1 VARENLLPSRP
12 PLKKKRGMDPL
23 IVVIALGG
31 NALLQRGE
39 PVSAEFQRKNMR
51 TAGASIAQVAMEHHV
66 VLTHGNGPQV
76 GLLALQEASYSDIF
90 QNPLDV
96 LGAQTEGMI
105 GYLIEQELSNRL
117 PGREIL
123 TLLTRVEVD
132 PADPAFQNPTKPIGP
147 VFEPEEARRIAE
159 KLGWSLAPDG
169 DGLRRVV
176 PSPLPIEIIPAK
188 IFRRLLVRGV
198 LVVCAG
204 GGGIPVIW
212 DKEQGWMGVEAVID
226 KDRTACLLAQEV
238 GAHALVMLT
247 DVPAVQIGF
256 GTPQARDLRRTTPSE
271 LKALAAEFP
280 VGSMGPKITAA
291 IQFVEATGGF
301 AGIGSLRDAPA
312 IMRQEAGTIV
322 VPDAEG

>member
-1 VARENLLPSRP
+1 ME
-12 PLKKKRGMDPL
+12 PL

-39 PVSAEFQRKNMR
+39 PVSAEVQRKNMR
-51 TAGASIAQVAMEHHV
+51 RAGASIAEVAREHHV

-96 LGAQTEGMI
+96 LGAETEGMI

-132 PADPAFQNPTKPIGP
+132 PEDPAFQNPSKPIGP
-147 VFEPEEARRIAE
+147 LFDPEEARRIAAE
-159 KLGWSLAPDG
+159 RGWVLAPEG
-169 DGLRRVV
+169 EKLRRVV
-176 PSPLPIEIIPAK
+176 PSPHPIEIIPAK

-204 GGGIPVIW
+204 GGGIPVVW
-212 DKEQGWMGVEAVID
+212 NEEKGWRGVEAVID
-226 KDRTACLLAQEV
+226 KDRTASLLAQEV

-247 DVPAVQIGF
+247 DVPAVQLGF
-256 GTPQARDLRRTTPSE
+256 GTPRARPLHHTSPSE
-271 LKALAAEFP
+271 LRAMAQEFP
-280 VGSMGPKITAA
+280 AGSMGPKIAAA
-291 IQFVEATGGF
+291 IEFVESTGGF
-301 AGIGSLRDAPA
+301 AAIGSLSDAPA
-312 IMRQEAGTIV
+312 IVRQEAGTIV
-322 VPDAEG
+322 LPD

>member
-1 VARENLLPSRP
+1 
-12 PLKKKRGMDPL
+12 MDPL

-31 NALLQRGE
+31 NALLKRGE
-39 PVSAEFQRKNMR
+39 PVSAEVQRKNMR
-51 TAGASIAQVAMEHHV
+51 TAGESIAGVAREHHV

-96 LGAQTEGMI
+96 LGAETEGMI
-105 GYLIEQELSNRL
+105 GYLVEQELSNRL

-132 PADPAFQNPTKPIGP
+132 AADPAFQNPTKPIGP
-147 VFEPEEARRIAE
+147 VFEPEEAKRLAAN
-159 KLGWSLAPDG
+159 LGWSLAPDG

-176 PSPLPIEIIPAK
+176 PSPLPRDIIPAK

-204 GGGIPVIW
+204 GGGIPVMK
-212 DKEQGWMGVEAVID
+212 DPEKGWIGVEAVID
-226 KDRTACLLAQEV
+226 KDRTASLLAQEV

-247 DVPAVQIGF
+247 DVPAAQVGF
-256 GTPQARDLRRTTPSE
+256 GTPEARSIHKTNPAELRE
-271 LKALAAEFP
+271 LSDEFP
-280 VGSMGPKITAA
+280 AGSMGPKITAA
-291 IQFVEATGGF
+291 LEFVEATGGF
-301 AGIGSLRDAPA
+301 AAIGSLEDAPA
-312 IMRQEAGTIV
+312 IVRQEKGTIV
-322 VPDAEG
+322 LPE

>member
-1 VARENLLPSRP
+1 M
-12 PLKKKRGMDPL
+12 KKKRGMDPL

-39 PVSAEFQRKNMR
+39 PVSAEHQRKNMR
-51 TAGASIAQVAMEHHV
+51 VAGASIAEVALEHHV

-76 GLLALQEASYSDIF
+76 GLLALKEASYSDIF

-96 LGAQTEGMI
+96 LGAETEGMI

-123 TLLTRVEVD
+123 TILTRVEVD

-147 VFEPEEARRIAE
+147 VFGPEEARRIAK

-176 PSPLPIEIIPAK
+176 PSPLPKEIIPAK

-198 LVVCAG
+198 LVICAG
-204 GGGIPVIW
+204 GGGIPVVW
-212 DKEQGWMGVEAVID
+212 DEEKGWRGVEAVID
-226 KDRTACLLAQEV
+226 KDRTASLLAQEV

-256 GTPQARDLRRTTPSE
+256 GTPEARDLRRTTPSE
-271 LKALAAEFP
+271 LKALAKEFP
-280 VGSMGPKITAA
+280 VGSMGPKITSAME
-291 IQFVEATGGF
+291 FVEATGGF
-301 AGIGSLRDAPA
+301 AAIGSLKDAPA
-312 IMRQEAGTIV
+312 ILRQEAGTLV
-322 VPDAEG
+322 VPDEEG

>member
-1 VARENLLPSRP
+1 MEPQ
-12 PLKKKRGMDPL
+12 

-39 PVSAEFQRKNMR
+39 PVSAENQRKNMR
-51 TAGASIAQVAMEHHV
+51 TAGASISEVAREHHV

-96 LGAQTEGMI
+96 LGAETEGMI

-132 PADPAFQNPTKPIGP
+132 PADPAFENPTKPIGP
-147 VFEPEEARRIAE
+147 LFEPAEANRIAE
-159 KLGWSLAPDG
+159 NLGWSLAPDG
-169 DGLRRVV
+169 DKLRRVV
-176 PSPLPIEIIPAK
+176 PSPLPKEIIPAK

-204 GGGIPVIW
+204 GGGIPVIR
-212 DKEQGWMGVEAVID
+212 DPEKGWVGVEAVID
-226 KDRTACLLAQEV
+226 KDRTASLLAQEV
-238 GAHALVMLT
+238 GAHGLIMLT
-247 DVPAVQIGF
+247 DVPNVQVGF
-256 GTPQARDLRRTTPSE
+256 GTPEARPIHRTTCSE
-271 LKALAAEFP
+271 LKAMADDFP
-280 VGSMGPKITAA
+280 AGSMRPKAQAA
-291 IQFVEATGGF
+291 VEFVEATGGF
-301 AGIGSLRDAPA
+301 AAIGSLADAPA
-312 IMRQEAGTIV
+312 IVRQEAGTIV
-322 VPDAEG
+322 FPD

>member
-1 VARENLLPSRP
+1 
-12 PLKKKRGMDPL
+12 LKKKKDGMDPL

-39 PVSAEFQRKNMR
+39 PVSAEAQRKNMR
-51 TAGASIAQVAMEHHV
+51 TAGASIAEVAKEHHV

-76 GLLALQEASYSDIF
+76 GLLALQEASYSDLF

-96 LGAQTEGMI
+96 LGAETEGMI

-123 TLLTRVEVD
+123 TILTRVEVD
-132 PADPAFQNPTKPIGP
+132 ADDPAFQNPTKPIGP
-147 VFEPEEARRIAE
+147 VFEAEEARRIAGS
-159 KLGWSLAPDG
+159 LGWDLAPDG

-176 PSPLPIEIIPAK
+176 PSPLPKEIIPAK

-204 GGGIPVIW
+204 GGGIPVMW
-212 DKEQGWMGVEAVID
+212 DEEDGWKGVEAVID
-226 KDRTACLLAQEV
+226 KDRTACLLAKEV

-247 DVPAVQIGF
+247 DVPNVQAGF
-256 GTPQARDLRRTTPSE
+256 GTPEARPLGVTTCSE
-271 LKALAAEFP
+271 LKAMADQFP
-280 VGSMGPKITAA
+280 AGSMGPKVSSA
-291 IQFVEATGGF
+291 IDFVEATGGF
-301 AGIGSLRDAPA
+301 AAIGSLKDAPA
-312 IMRQEAGTIV
+312 IMRREAGTIV
-322 VPDAEG
+322 VPDGEG

>member
-1 VARENLLPSRP
+1 
-12 PLKKKRGMDPL
+12 
-23 IVVIALGG
+23 
-31 NALLQRGE
+31 
-39 PVSAEFQRKNMR
+39 MR
-51 TAGASIAQVAMEHHV
+51 TAGASIAEVAREHHV

-76 GLLALQEASYSDIF
+76 GLLALQEASYSDLF

-132 PADPAFQNPTKPIGP
+132 PSDPAFQNPTKPIGP
-147 VFEPEEARRIAE
+147 LFEPEEARRIAE

-169 DGLRRVV
+169 DKLRRVV
-176 PSPLPIEIIPAK
+176 PSPLPKEIIPAK

-204 GGGIPVIW
+204 GGGIPVTW
-212 DKEQGWMGVEAVID
+212 DEEKGWQGVEAVID
-226 KDRTACLLAQEV
+226 KDRTASLLAQEV
-238 GAHALVMLT
+238 GAHGLIMLT
-247 DVPAVQIGF
+247 DVPKVQVGF
-256 GTPQARDLRRTTPSE
+256 GTPDARPIDRSTPAE
-271 LKALAAEFP
+271 LKALAEEFP

-291 IQFVEATGGF
+291 IEFVEATGGF
-301 AGIGSLRDAPA
+301 AAIGSLSDAPA
-312 IMRQEAGTIV
+312 IVRQEAGTVI
-322 VPDAEG
+322 VPD

>member
-1 VARENLLPSRP
+1 ME
-12 PLKKKRGMDPL
+12 PL

-39 PVSAEFQRKNMR
+39 PVSAEHQRKNMR
-51 TAGASIAQVAMEHHV
+51 TAGASIAEVAQDHHI

-76 GLLALQEASYSDIF
+76 GLLALQEASYSDLF
-90 QNPLDV
+90 LNPLDV

-132 PADPAFQNPTKPIGP
+132 ASDPAFQNPTKPIGP
-147 VFEPEEARRIAE
+147 VWEPEEARRIAE
-159 KLGWSLAPDG
+159 AKGWSLAPDG
-169 DGLRRVV
+169 DGMRRVV
-176 PSPLPIEIIPAK
+176 PSPLPKEIIPAK

-204 GGGIPVIW
+204 GGGIPVVR
-212 DKEQGWMGVEAVID
+212 DPEHGWMGVEAVID

-247 DVPAVQIGF
+247 DVPAVQEGW
-256 GTPQARDLRRTTPSE
+256 GTPEARDIHRTTPSK
-271 LKALAAEFP
+271 LKTISEHLPA
-280 VGSMGPKITAA
+280 GSMGPKVSAA
-291 IQFVEATGGF
+291 IDFVEATGGF
-301 AGIGSLRDAPA
+301 AAIGSLADAPA
-312 IMRQEAGTIV
+312 IVRKEAGTIV
-322 VPDAEG
+322 EPD

>member
-1 VARENLLPSRP
+1 
-12 PLKKKRGMDPL
+12 LKKKRGMDPL

-39 PVSAEFQRKNMR
+39 PVSAELQRKNMR

-96 LGAQTEGMI
+96 LGAETEGMI

-147 VFEPEEARRIAE
+147 VFEPEEARRLAA
-159 KLGWSLAPDG
+159 KLGWSLVPDG

-176 PSPLPIEIIPAK
+176 PSPLPIDIIPAK

-198 LVVCAG
+198 LVICAG

-212 DKEQGWMGVEAVID
+212 DEETGWVGVEAVID

-238 GAHALVMLT
+238 GAKALVMLT
-247 DVPAVQIGF
+247 DVPAVQVGF

-271 LKALAAEFP
+271 LRALAGEFP
-280 VGSMGPKITAA
+280 VGSMGPKITSALE
-291 IQFVEATGGF
+291 FVEATGGF
-301 AGIGSLRDAPA
+301 AAIGSLKDAPA

-322 VPDAEG
+322 VPDGEA

>member
-1 VARENLLPSRP
+1 ME
-12 PLKKKRGMDPL
+12 PL

-39 PVSAEFQRKNMR
+39 PVSAEAQRKNMR
-51 TAGASIAQVAMEHHV
+51 TAGASIAEVAREHHV

-76 GLLALQEASYSDIF
+76 GLLALQEASYSDLF

-96 LGAQTEGMI
+96 LGAETEGMI

-132 PADPAFQNPTKPIGP
+132 PSDPAFQNPTKPIGP
-147 VFEPEEARRIAE
+147 LFEPEEARRIAD

-169 DGLRRVV
+169 DKLRRVV
-176 PSPLPIEIIPAK
+176 PSPLPKEIIPAK

-198 LVVCAG
+198 LVICAG

-212 DKEQGWMGVEAVID
+212 DEEKGWRGVEAVID
-226 KDRTACLLAQEV
+226 KDRTASLLAQEV
-238 GAHALVMLT
+238 GAHALIMLT
-247 DVPAVQIGF
+247 DVPKVEVGF
-256 GTPQARDLRRTTPSE
+256 GTPEARPIDRATTSE
-271 LKALAAEFP
+271 LRALAHEFP
-280 VGSMGPKITAA
+280 VGSMGPKIEAA
-291 IQFVEATGGF
+291 VEFVEATGGF
-301 AGIGSLRDAPA
+301 AAIGSLSDAPA
-312 IMRQEAGTIV
+312 IVRQEAGTVV
-322 VPDAEG
+322 VPD

>member
-1 VARENLLPSRP
+1 
-12 PLKKKRGMDPL
+12 MDPL

-39 PVSAEFQRKNMR
+39 PVSAEVQRKNMR
-51 TAGASIAQVAMEHHV
+51 TAGASIAEVAKEHHV

-96 LGAQTEGMI
+96 LGAETEGMI

-132 PADPAFQNPTKPIGP
+132 PKDSAFQNPTKPIGP
-147 VFEPEEARRIAE
+147 VFEPEEAKRIAE
-159 KLGWSLAPDG
+159 TKGWSLAPDG
-169 DGLRRVV
+169 HGLRRVV
-176 PSPLPIEIIPAK
+176 PSPLPIDIIPAK

-204 GGGIPVIW
+204 GGGIPVMW
-212 DKEQGWMGVEAVID
+212 DEEKGWLGVEAVID
-226 KDRTACLLAQEV
+226 KDRTASLLAREV
-238 GAHALVMLT
+238 GAQALVMLT
-247 DVPAVQIGF
+247 DVPAVQAGF
-256 GTPQARDLRRTTPSE
+256 GTPEARDLSRTTPSE
-271 LKALAAEFP
+271 LKAMAHEFP
-280 VGSMGPKITAA
+280 AGSMGPKIASA
-291 IQFVEATGGF
+291 IEFVEATGGF
-301 AGIGSLRDAPA
+301 AAIGSLKDAPA
-312 IMRQEAGTIV
+312 IIRQEAGTIV
-322 VPDAEG
+322 VPD

>member
-1 VARENLLPSRP
+1 ME
-12 PLKKKRGMDPL
+12 PL

-39 PVSAEFQRKNMR
+39 PVSADVQRKNMR
-51 TAGASIAQVAMEHHV
+51 TAGASIAEVAKKHHV

-76 GLLALQEASYSDIF
+76 GLLALKEASYSDIF

-96 LGAQTEGMI
+96 LGAETEGMI

-132 PADPAFQNPTKPIGP
+132 AADPAFQNPTKPIGP
-147 VFEPEEARRIAE
+147 VFEPHEARRLAAN
-159 KLGWSLAPDG
+159 LGWDLAPDG

-176 PSPLPIEIIPAK
+176 PSPIPKDIIPAR

-198 LVVCAG
+198 LVICGG

-212 DKEQGWMGVEAVID
+212 DEEKGWQGVEAVID
-226 KDRTACLLAQEV
+226 KDRTASLLGQEV

-247 DVPAVQIGF
+247 DVPAVQVGF
-256 GTPQARDLRRTTPSE
+256 GTPDARPIHRTTPSE

-280 VGSMGPKITAA
+280 PGSMGPKIDAA
-291 IQFVEATGGF
+291 VEFVEATGGF
-301 AGIGSLRDAPA
+301 AAIGSLSDAPA
-312 IMRQEAGTIV
+312 IVRQEAGTIV
-322 VPDAEG
+322 LPD

>member
-1 VARENLLPSRP
+1 MEQ
-12 PLKKKRGMDPL
+12 PL

-39 PVSAEFQRKNMR
+39 PVSAENQRKNMR
-51 TAGASIAQVAMEHHV
+51 TAGASIAEVAKENHV

-96 LGAQTEGMI
+96 LGAETEGMI

-132 PADPAFQNPTKPIGP
+132 PEDPAFANPTKPIGP
-147 VFEPEEARRIAE
+147 LFEPEEAKRIAGN
-159 KLGWSLAPDG
+159 LGWSLAPDG
-169 DGLRRVV
+169 DKLRRVV
-176 PSPLPIEIIPAK
+176 PSPLPKEIIPAK

-204 GGGIPVIW
+204 GGGIPVVR
-212 DKEQGWMGVEAVID
+212 DEVEGWKGVEAVID
-226 KDRTACLLAQEV
+226 KDRTASLLAQEV

-247 DVPAVQIGF
+247 DVPNVQQGF
-256 GTPQARDLRRTTPSE
+256 GTPEARDIRKTTVSE
-271 LKALAAEFP
+271 MKAMAPDLPA
-280 VGSMGPKITAA
+280 GSMGPKVQAA
-291 IQFVEATGGF
+291 VEFVEATGGF
-301 AGIGSLRDAPA
+301 AAIGSLADAQA
-312 IMRQEAGTIV
+312 IVRQEAGTIV
-322 VPDAEG
+322 LPD

>member
-1 VARENLLPSRP
+1 ME
-12 PLKKKRGMDPL
+12 PL

-39 PVSAEFQRKNMR
+39 PVSAEVQRKNMKR
-51 TAGASIAQVAMEHHV
+51 AGASIAEVAEEHHV

-96 LGAQTEGMI
+96 LGAETEGMI

-132 PADPAFQNPTKPIGP
+132 PSDPAFSNPTKPIGP
-147 VFEPEEARRIAE
+147 LFEPDEARRIADN
-159 KLGWSLAPDG
+159 LGWALAPDG
-169 DGLRRVV
+169 DKLRRVV
-176 PSPLPIEIIPAK
+176 PSPRPKEIIPAK

-212 DKEQGWMGVEAVID
+212 KEDKGWRGVEAVID
-226 KDRTACLLAQEV
+226 KDRTASLLAREV
-238 GAHALVMLT
+238 GAQALVMLT
-247 DVPAVQIGF
+247 DVPAVQVGF
-256 GTPQARDLRRTTPSE
+256 GTPEARPLHRTTPSE
-271 LKALAAEFP
+271 LKAMASEFP
-280 VGSMGPKITAA
+280 AGSMGPKVEAA
-291 IQFVEATGGF
+291 IEFVETTGGF
-301 AGIGSLRDAPA
+301 AAIGSLSDAPG
-312 IMRQEAGTIV
+312 IVRQEAGTIV
-322 VPDAEG
+322 VPD

>member
-1 VARENLLPSRP
+1 ME
-12 PLKKKRGMDPL
+12 PL

-39 PVSAEFQRKNMR
+39 PVSTDVQRKNMR
-51 TAGASIAQVAMEHHV
+51 TAGASIAEVARKHHV

-76 GLLALQEASYSDIF
+76 GLLALKEASYSDIF

-132 PADPAFQNPTKPIGP
+132 AADPAFQNPTKPIGP
-147 VFEPEEARRIAE
+147 VFEPDEARRLAA
-159 KLGWSLAPDG
+159 KLGWDLAPDG

-176 PSPLPIEIIPAK
+176 PSPLPKDIIPAR

-198 LVVCAG
+198 LVICGG

-212 DKEQGWMGVEAVID
+212 DEEKGWQGVEAVID
-226 KDRTACLLAQEV
+226 KDRTASLLAQEV

-247 DVPAVQIGF
+247 DVSAVQVGF
-256 GTPQARDLRRTTPSE
+256 GTPDARPIHRTTSSE
-271 LKALAAEFP
+271 LRALSAEFP
-280 VGSMGPKITAA
+280 PGSMGPKIDAA
-291 IQFVEATGGF
+291 VEFVEATGGF
-301 AGIGSLRDAPA
+301 AAIGSLSDAPA
-312 IMRQEAGTIV
+312 IVRQEAGTIV
-322 VPDAEG
+322 LPD

>member
-1 VARENLLPSRP
+1 
-12 PLKKKRGMDPL
+12 MDQPL

-39 PVSAEFQRKNMR
+39 PVSAENQRKNMR
-51 TAGASIAQVAMEHHV
+51 TAGASIAEVAQENHV

-96 LGAQTEGMI
+96 LGAETEGMI

-132 PADPAFQNPTKPIGP
+132 ADDPAFSNPTKPIGP
-147 VFEPEEARRIAE
+147 LFEPEEAKRIAGN
-159 KLGWSLAPDG
+159 LGWSLAPDG
-169 DGLRRVV
+169 DKLRRVV
-176 PSPLPIEIIPAK
+176 PSPLPKEIIPAK

-204 GGGIPVIW
+204 GGGIPVVW
-212 DKEQGWMGVEAVID
+212 DEEEGWKGVEAVID
-226 KDRTACLLAQEV
+226 KDRTASLLAQEV

-247 DVPAVQIGF
+247 DVPNVQSGF
-256 GTPQARDLRRTTPSE
+256 GTPEAKPIHKTTVSAMKAMAPDLP
-271 LKALAAEFP
+271 P
-280 VGSMGPKITAA
+280 GSMGPKVQAA
-291 IQFVEATGGF
+291 VEFVEATGGF
-301 AGIGSLRDAPA
+301 SAIGSLADAPA
-312 IMRQEAGTIV
+312 IVRQEAGTIV
-322 VPDAEG
+322 LPD

>member
-1 VARENLLPSRP
+1 
-12 PLKKKRGMDPL
+12 MDPL
-23 IVVIALGG
+23 VVVIALGG
-31 NALLQRGE
+31 NALLKRGE
-39 PVSAEFQRKNMR
+39 PVSAGIQRKNMR
-51 TAGASIAQVAMEHHV
+51 TAGASIAEVARDHHV

-96 LGAQTEGMI
+96 LGAETEGMI

-147 VFEPEEARRIAE
+147 IFKPEQARRIAAE
-159 KLGWSLAPDG
+159 RGWTLAPDG
-169 DGLRRVV
+169 KGLRRVV
-176 PSPLPIEIIPAK
+176 PSPIPKEIIPAK

-212 DKEQGWMGVEAVID
+212 DEEEGWRGVEAVID
-226 KDRTACLLAQEV
+226 KDRTASLLAQEV
-238 GAHALVMLT
+238 GADALIMLT

-256 GTPQARDLRRTTPSE
+256 GTPEARPIDRTTPSE
-271 LKALAAEFP
+271 LRRLSREFP
-280 VGSMGPKITAA
+280 SGSMGPKITAA
-291 IQFVEATGGF
+291 IEFVEATGGF
-301 AGIGSLRDAPA
+301 AAIGSLSDAPA
-312 IMRQEAGTIV
+312 IVRHEAGTVV
-322 VPDAEG
+322 VPD

>member
-1 VARENLLPSRP
+1 ME
-12 PLKKKRGMDPL
+12 PL

-39 PVSAEFQRKNMR
+39 PVSAEVQRRNMR
-51 TAGASIAQVAMEHHV
+51 SAGASIAGVATDHHV

-96 LGAQTEGMI
+96 LGAETEGMI

-132 PADPAFQNPTKPIGP
+132 PSDPAFQNPTKPIGP
-147 VFEPEEARRIAE
+147 VFEPEQAKRLARER
-159 KLGWSLAPDG
+159 GWNLAPDG
-169 DGLRRVV
+169 DGFRRVV
-176 PSPLPIEIIPAK
+176 PSPLPKEIIPAK

-198 LVVCAG
+198 LVICAG

-212 DKEQGWMGVEAVID
+212 GKERGWSGVEAVID
-226 KDRTACLLAQEV
+226 KDRTASLLAREV
-238 GAHALVMLT
+238 GADALVMLT
-247 DVPAVQIGF
+247 DVPAVQVGF
-256 GTPQARDLRRTTPSE
+256 GTPDARPIRRTTPFE
-271 LKALAAEFP
+271 LRALEDEFP
-280 VGSMGPKITAA
+280 PGSMRPKIHAA
-291 IQFVEATGGF
+291 IEFVEATGGF
-301 AGIGSLRDAPA
+301 AAIGSLKDAPA
-312 IMRQEAGTIV
+312 IVRQAAGTIV
-322 VPDAEG
+322 LPDPAQGR

>member
-1 VARENLLPSRP
+1 
-12 PLKKKRGMDPL
+12 MDPL

-39 PVSAEFQRKNMR
+39 PVSAEVQRKNMR
-51 TAGASIAQVAMEHHV
+51 TAGAAIADVAREHHV

-96 LGAQTEGMI
+96 LGAETEGMI

-123 TLLTRVEVD
+123 TLLTRVQVD
-132 PADPAFQNPTKPIGP
+132 PSDPAFQNPTKPIGP
-147 VFEPEEARRIAE
+147 LFEPDEARRIAA

-169 DGLRRVV
+169 DKLRRVV
-176 PSPLPIEIIPAK
+176 PSPLPKEIIPAK

-198 LVVCAG
+198 LVICAG
-204 GGGIPVIW
+204 GGGIPVTW
-212 DKEQGWMGVEAVID
+212 DEENGWQGVEAVID
-226 KDRTACLLAQEV
+226 KDRTASLLAQEG
-238 GAHALVMLT
+238 GAHGLVMLT
-247 DVPAVQIGF
+247 DVPKVEVGF
-256 GTPQARDLRRTTPSE
+256 GTPDARPIDRATPSE
-271 LKALAAEFP
+271 LRALADEFP

-291 IQFVEATGGF
+291 LEFVEATGGF
-301 AGIGSLRDAPA
+301 AAIGSLADAPA
-312 IMRQEAGTIV
+312 IVRQEGGTIV
-322 VPDAEG
+322 VPD

>member
-1 VARENLLPSRP
+1 
-12 PLKKKRGMDPL
+12 MDPL
-23 IVVIALGG
+23 VVVIALGG

-39 PVSAEFQRKNMR
+39 PVSAEIQRKNLR
-51 TAGASIAQVAMEHHV
+51 TAGASIAEVAKDHHV

-96 LGAQTEGMI
+96 LGAETEGMI

-147 VFEPEEARRIAE
+147 IFEPEQARRIAAE
-159 KLGWSLAPDG
+159 RGWSLAPDG
-169 DGLRRVV
+169 QGLRRVV
-176 PSPLPIEIIPAK
+176 PSPIPKEIIPAK

-212 DKEQGWMGVEAVID
+212 DEEKGWRGVEAVIE
-226 KDRTACLLAQEV
+226 KDRTASLLAQEV
-238 GAHALVMLT
+238 GADALILLT
-247 DVPAVQIGF
+247 DVPAVQVGF
-256 GTPQARDLRRTTPSE
+256 GTPEARPIDRTTPSE
-271 LKALAAEFP
+271 LRRLSREFP
-280 VGSMGPKITAA
+280 SGSMGPKITAA
-291 IQFVEATGGF
+291 IEFVEATGGF
-301 AGIGSLRDAPA
+301 AAIGSLSNAPA
-312 IMRQEAGTIV
+312 IVRQAAGTVV
-322 VPDAEG
+322 VPD

>member
-1 VARENLLPSRP
+1 ME
-12 PLKKKRGMDPL
+12 PL

-31 NALLQRGE
+31 NALLKRGE
-39 PVSAEFQRKNMR
+39 PVSAAVQRKNMR
-51 TAGASIAQVAMEHHV
+51 EAGASIAEVAGSHHV

-76 GLLALQEASYSDIF
+76 GLLALQEASYSDLF

-96 LGAQTEGMI
+96 LGAETEGMI

-132 PADPAFQNPTKPIGP
+132 PNDPAFANPTKPIGP
-147 VFEPEEARRIAE
+147 LFDPEEARRIAE

-169 DGLRRVV
+169 DKLRRVV
-176 PSPLPIEIIPAK
+176 PSPLPKEIIPAK

-204 GGGIPVIW
+204 GGGIPVVW
-212 DKEQGWMGVEAVID
+212 NEEKGWLGVEAVID
-226 KDRTACLLAQEV
+226 KDRTASLLAQEV

-247 DVPAVQIGF
+247 DVSAVQVGF
-256 GTPQARDLRRTTPSE
+256 GTPEAAPIGRTTPSE
-271 LKALAAEFP
+271 LRALADEFP
-280 VGSMGPKITAA
+280 AGSMGPKIAAA
-291 IQFVEATGGF
+291 IEFVEATGGF
-301 AGIGSLRDAPA
+301 AAIGSLSEAPA
-312 IMRQEAGTIV
+312 IVRQEAGTIV
-322 VPDAEG
+322 VPD

>member
-1 VARENLLPSRP
+1 
-12 PLKKKRGMDPL
+12 MDPL

-39 PVSAEFQRKNMR
+39 PVSAEHQRKNMR
-51 TAGASIAQVAMEHHV
+51 AAGASIAEVALEHHV

-76 GLLALQEASYSDIF
+76 GLLALKEASYSDIF

-96 LGAQTEGMI
+96 LGAETEGMI

-147 VFEPEEARRIAE
+147 VFEPEEARQIAE

-176 PSPLPIEIIPAK
+176 PSPLPKEIIPAK

-198 LVVCAG
+198 LVICAG
-204 GGGIPVIW
+204 GGGIPVVW
-212 DKEQGWMGVEAVID
+212 DEEKGWRGVEAVID
-226 KDRTACLLAQEV
+226 KDRTASLLAQEV

-256 GTPQARDLRRTTPSE
+256 GTPEARDLGRTTPAE
-271 LKALAAEFP
+271 LKALAKEFP
-280 VGSMGPKITAA
+280 VGSMGPKISAA
-291 IQFVEATGGF
+291 MEFVEATGGF
-301 AGIGSLRDAPA
+301 AAIGSLKDAPA
-312 IMRQEAGTIV
+312 ILRQEAGTIV
-322 VPDAEG
+322 VPDGEG

>member
-1 VARENLLPSRP
+1 
-12 PLKKKRGMDPL
+12 MDPL

-39 PVSAEFQRKNMR
+39 PVSAEHQRKNMR
-51 TAGASIAQVAMEHHV
+51 SAGESIANVARNHHV

-96 LGAQTEGMI
+96 LGAETEGMI

-132 PADPAFQNPTKPIGP
+132 AGDPAFRNPTKPIGP
-147 VFEPEEARRIAE
+147 VFEPEEARRIAAQR
-159 KLGWSLAPDG
+159 GWSLAPDG

-176 PSPLPIEIIPAK
+176 PSPLPREIIPAK

-198 LVVCAG
+198 LVICAG
-204 GGGIPVIW
+204 GGGIPVVW
-212 DKEQGWMGVEAVID
+212 DEEKGWRGVEAVID
-226 KDRTACLLAQEV
+226 KDRTASLLATDV
-238 GAHALVMLT
+238 GADALVMLT
-247 DVPAVQIGF
+247 DVPAVQVGW
-256 GTPQARDLRRTTPSE
+256 GTPEARDIKKTTPSE
-271 LKALAAEFP
+271 LKALADQFP
-280 VGSMGPKITAA
+280 AGSMGPKIQAA
-291 IQFVEATGGF
+291 IEFVESTGGF
-301 AGIGSLRDAPA
+301 AAIGSLSDAPA
-312 IMRQEAGTIV
+312 IIRQEAGTIV
-322 VPDAEG
+322 LPD

>member
-1 VARENLLPSRP
+1 MFLPDRP

-39 PVSAEFQRKNMR
+39 PVSAEHQRRNMR
-51 TAGASIAQVAMEHHV
+51 GAGASIAQVALEHHV

-76 GLLALQEASYSDIF
+76 GLLALKEASYSDIF

-96 LGAQTEGMI
+96 LGAETEGMI

-147 VFEPEEARRIAE
+147 VFEPEEARRIAKE
-159 KLGWSLAPDG
+159 LGWSLAPDG

-176 PSPLPIEIIPAK
+176 PSPLPKEIIPAK

-198 LVVCAG
+198 LVICAG
-204 GGGIPVIW
+204 GGGIPVVW
-212 DKEQGWMGVEAVID
+212 DEEKGWRGVEAVID
-226 KDRTACLLAQEV
+226 KDRTASLLAQEV

-256 GTPQARDLRRTTPSE
+256 GTPEAIDLGRTTPSE
-271 LKALAAEFP
+271 LKALAKEFP
-280 VGSMGPKITAA
+280 VGSMGPKISAA
-291 IQFVEATGGF
+291 MEFVEATGGF
-301 AGIGSLRDAPA
+301 AAIGSLKDAPA
-312 IMRQEAGTIV
+312 ILRQEAGTIV
-322 VPDAEG
+322 VPDDEG